1 MRKAIIIVGLLAL
14 VLLVLALQLRDRDR
28 IADFDSQPLL
38 NEEQLASLAGAEQI
52 RLQRDE
58 QVITLVRDDGN
69 WTVAE
74 HDNFP
79 IFRERLAALLHA
91 IRGARRQDPQTDNPE
106 HHARLGVDDEA
117 AATADSFR
125 VDVSGSAGEF
135 GIIYGNGVGNGQLIR
150 FAGEDQ
156 VWLINRALGI
166 SMNSADWLDLQV
178 AELPMT
184 FAKEAEWRHADG
196 EVLQL
201 NKREQGEYN
210 FRLDGLADEA
220 QSGNER
226 WMNQM
231 VLGLISL
238 SAQDVRLRTDLELD
252 EPMLNMSV
260 STWGGAELEASLYDL
275 NGRYWLLVD
284 RFQPSD
290 NEEIHVNHDPRWAF
304 QLGLG
309 QVERLNKRRDDI
321 VRNSQD

>member
-14 VLLVLALQLRDRDR
+14 VLLVLALQLNDRDR

-38 NEEQLASLAGAEQI
+38 NDEQLASLAGAEQI
-52 RLQRDE
+52 RLQRDD
-58 QVITLVRDDGN
+58 QVITLQRVEDG

-91 IRGARRQDPQTDNPE
+91 LRGARLQDAQTDNPE
-106 HHARLGVDDEA
+106 HHARLGVDDA
-117 AATADSFR
+117 AAANADSFR
-125 VDVSGSAGEF
+125 VDVSGNAGEF
-135 GIIYGNGVGNGQLIR
+135 GIIYGNGVGNGQLVR

-166 SMNSADWLDLQV
+166 SMNSSDWLQLKV

-184 FAKEAEWRHADG
+184 FAREAEWRHADG
-196 EVLQL
+196 DVLLL
-201 NKREQGEYN
+201 NKREEGEYN
-210 FRLDGLADEA
+210 FRLEGLADEA
-220 QSGNER
+220 QAGNER

-238 SAQDVRLRTDLELD
+238 TAQDVRLRSDLELD
-252 EPMLNMSV
+252 QPMLTMRV
-260 STWGGAELEASLYDL
+260 TTWGGAELEASLHDQ
-275 NGRYWLLVD
+275 NGRYWLLID

-290 NEEIHVNHDPRWAF
+290 SEDIQINADPRWAY

-321 VRNSQD
+321 VRNSQE